1 MRSFSD
7 SYIDPNG
14 LRNHWL
20 EICSRSLIVR
30 LWMVLERTPVS
41 SIVVDKYVSQIL
53 SAMAFNNTIE
63 GKRRGKKCASG

>member
-1 MRSFSD
+1 MCSFSD

-53 SAMAFNNTIE
+53 SAMAFNHY
-63 GKRRGKKCASG
+63 RGEKARKEMC